1 MGNESQKSLEQAKK
15 IVSRFEKKY
24 QGVPI
29 EEPKT
34 NHIDPGYYIGPK
46 VQVIEV
52 IEQFDLNHH
61 EANIIKYVIR
71 NRHKNPDNPQ
81 QDLKKARWYIDRLIN
96 KYENR

>member
-1 MGNESQKSLEQAKK
+1 MANESSKSLDQARKILNRFNKTKK
-15 IVSRFEKKY
+15 V
-24 QGVPI
+24 
-29 EEPKT
+29 
-34 NHIDPGYYIGPK
+34 NHIDPGYYIGTK
-46 VQVIEV
+46 FQVIEV